1 MQHNDLHTSRIAKDE
16 KDVQSLL
23 STLEGWTNPFHDQSQ
38 ELICLSTGK
47 KATEEITRDLLQAKA
62 VGESAYRAFS
72 KERLEPNDSEVKFH
86 DKMSKTKLKTFS
98 QLHKKIKVGKGTKEV
113 VLKADRALFAH
124 MIVIAEARK
133 LSIKE
138 VLKHPL
144 GPIPWSLATPD
155 GSLRKTTKS
164 TLAKELQK
172 NVPEVESMQQS
183 ACIIDGMAMV
193 QKVKG
198 DLKTFADIADS
209 VLTMALRE
217 GFSSARIDVVF
228 DVYREISIKNIERF
242 VMLNLCVKFS
252 FLYIHLRCAI

>member
-1 MQHNDLHTSRIAKDE
+1 M
-16 KDVQSLL
+16 
-23 STLEGWTNPFHDQSQ
+23 EGWTNPFDCQAQ
-38 ELICLSTGK
+38 DLICLSTGK
-47 KATEEITRDLLQAKA
+47 KATEEVALDLLQAKT
-62 VGESAYRAFS
+62 VGESAYRKFS

-98 QLHKKIKVGKGTKEV
+98 HLNKKMKIGKGTKDV

-138 VLKHPL
+138 VLKYPL
-144 GPIPWSLATPD
+144 GPIPWSLAAPD

-172 NVPEVESMQQS
+172 NTLEVETIPLQS

-193 QKVKG
+193 QKLRG
-198 DLKTFADIADS
+198 DHKSFADVADTL
-209 VLTMALRE
+209 LTMALRE
-217 GFSSARIDVVF
+217 GFRSSRIDVVF

-242 VMLNLCVKFS
+242 VLNSSLS
-252 FLYIHLRCAI
+252 LWL